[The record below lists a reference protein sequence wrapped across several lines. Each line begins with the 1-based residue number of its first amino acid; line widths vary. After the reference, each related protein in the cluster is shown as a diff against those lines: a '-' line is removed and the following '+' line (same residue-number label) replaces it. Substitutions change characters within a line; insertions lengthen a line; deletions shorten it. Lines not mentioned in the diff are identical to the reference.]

1 MRAFGN
7 WCDSSTHSPH
17 EQLIKKDC
25 FVESDF
31 YMNLKLNNIFELL
44 PEDVDKEI
52 FENLIE
58 SGSVKV
64 ERIISRGQ
72 ASPPVGWYDQ
82 NQAEWV
88 MILQGE
94 AIICVEDDGDYH
106 LVAGGYLNIPA
117 HTRHR
122 VKWTSPEIETI
133 WLAIHYQG

>member
-82 NQAEWV
+82 DQAEWV

-94 AIICVEDDGDYH
+94 AIICVEDDEDYH